1 MIKLSKNLIEIDS
14 ITKKY
19 ENFKAVDNFSLKIPQ
34 SSFAILGPNGAGK
47 TTIILM
53 LMGYVK
59 PNTGSAS
66 IFGYDSQKDTVK
78 IKSRI
83 GFLPEEIGFY
93 SHLNGFDHLKFIL
106 ELKGKKEKN
115 IEDLLRWCGLS
126 ESFWHKKIYKYSH
139 GMRKRLGLAIAFA
152 GEPDLVI
159 LDEPLSGI
167 DPIGREDIIQKIRLK
182 VEEGVSILYSSHI
195 ISEVE
200 QFTDNFAIINKGKL
214 IMSGLAVDLA
224 LKMGFIDFEIES
236 DLLNI
241 EQGMEILNSEDS
253 LIIGEPFRVDNKIL
267 IKSKNPTYISE
278 IFDKSKV
285 KIRIKP
291 IPGTLLKIYKKILS
305 DK

>member
-1 MIKLSKNLIEIDS
+1 MIKMIKNLIEIDS

-126 ESFWHKKIYKYSH
+126 ESFWYKKIHKYSH

-182 VEEGVSILYSSHI
+182 VEDGVSLLYSSHI

-214 IMSGLAVDLA
+214 VISSVVNDLA
-224 LKMGFIDFEIES
+224 LKMGFIDFEIEF
-236 DLLNI
+236 DLLGI
-241 EQGMEILNSEDS
+241 EQGLEILNSEDS
-253 LIIGEPFRVDNKIL
+253 LIIGEPYRVDKKIF
-267 IKSKNPTYISE
+267 IKSKNLSSISE
-278 IFDKSKV
+278 VLDKSNIKF
-285 KIRIKP
+285 RIKP
-291 IPGTLLKIYKKILS
+291 ISGTLLKIYKKVLS
-305 DK
+305 V